1 MDFEQLKTFL
11 EVWHQKS
18 FSRAAEKL
26 RITQPAVSAQIQSL
40 EREVGERLFD
50 RKGGKVTFTAAG
62 RVFEPFAEHAL
73 DCHRHLLLMVSEQRR
88 SPRGEI
94 SISAQE
100 STSLYVLPEVFA
112 EFKKHYP
119 KVALKIARA
128 EKSRTIE
135 ALLSRE
141 VDFGVVSLPVADQ
154 RFIVETIHEDELV
167 LAVPKGHPL
176 TAVENPGPKEIAR
189 HSFLLPKQGR
199 QRDMLLNIF
208 RMHDVYPKAVME
220 VESSE
225 LMKSF
230 IRAGL
235 GIGFLPSINIEAER
249 KAGTIEALR
258 IEELHLTRDLGLI
271 YLKEKSLTHAARAF
285 LQIAIGDVRLDPPET
300 LPRSQPTPSTPS
312 KAVKP
317 PNLLKNL

>member
-100 STSLYVLPEVFA
+100 STSLYVLPDVFV

-119 KVALKIARA
+119 KVGLKIARS

-135 ALLSRE
+135 SLLSRE
-141 VDFGVVSLPVADQ
+141 IDFGVVSLPVTDQ
-154 RFIVETIHEDELV
+154 RFVVETIHEDELV

-176 TAVENPGPKEIAR
+176 TAVQNPGPKEIAR
-189 HSFLLPKQGR
+189 YSFLLPKQGR

-235 GIGFLPSINIEAER
+235 GIGFLPSINIEGER
-249 KAGTIEALR
+249 KAGTIETLR

-285 LQIAIGDVRLDPPET
+285 LQIAIGGVRLDPLET
-300 LPRSQPTPSTPS
+300 PPRPIP
-312 KAVKP
+312 
-317 PNLLKNL
+317 

>member
-18 FSRAAEKL
+18 FSRAARKL
-26 RITQPAVSAQIQSL
+26 RITQPAVSAQILSL

-50 RKGGKVTFTAAG
+50 RKGGKITFTAAG

-73 DCHRHLLLMVSEQRR
+73 DCQRHLILMISEQRR

-100 STSLYVLPEVFA
+100 STSLYVLPDVFA
-112 EFKKHYP
+112 EFKRHYP

-128 EKSRTIE
+128 ERSRIIE
-135 ALLSRE
+135 ALLGRE
-141 VDFGVVSLPVADQ
+141 VDFGVVSLPVTDK
-154 RFIVETIHEDELV
+154 RFLVETIHVDDLV
-167 LAVPKGHPL
+167 LATPKGHPL
-176 TAVENPGPKEIAR
+176 CSTPNAGPKDIAKY
-189 HSFLLPKQGR
+189 SFLLPKQGR
-199 QRDMLLNIF
+199 QRDLLLNLF

-225 LMKSF
+225 LMKRF

-235 GIGFLPSINIEAER
+235 GIGFLPSINIEAEV
-249 KAGTIEALR
+249 KAGAIAVAK
-258 IEELHLTRDLGLI
+258 IEELRMSRDLGLV
-271 YLKEKSLTHAARAF
+271 YLKEKTLTHAARAF
-285 LQIAIGDVRLDPPET
+285 LQIAIGGVRLGPEEVPP
-300 LPRSQPTPSTPS
+300 RRKS
-312 KAVKP
+312 
-317 PNLLKNL
+317 

>member
-18 FSRAAEKL
+18 FSRAAGKL

-73 DCHRHLLLMVSEQRR
+73 DCQRHLMLMVSEQRR

-100 STSLYVLPEVFA
+100 STSLYVLPDVFA
-112 EFKKHYP
+112 EFKVHYP

-128 EKSRTIE
+128 ERSRTVE
-135 ALLSRE
+135 AILNRE

-154 RFIVETIHEDELV
+154 RFMIETIHVDELV
-167 LAVPKGHPL
+167 LAIPKGHPL
-176 TAVENPGPKEIAR
+176 GKIQDASPKDIAK

-199 QRDMLLNIF
+199 QRDMLLNVF
-208 RMHDVYPKAVME
+208 RMHDVYPKTVME

-225 LMKSF
+225 LMKRF

-249 KAGTIEALR
+249 KAGTIEVAKM
-258 IEELHLTRDLGLI
+258 EELRLSRDLGLI
-271 YLKEKSLTHAARAF
+271 YLKERTLTHAAKAF
-285 LQIAIGDVRLDPPET
+285 LQIAIGGVRLDPPEIPAAKT
-300 LPRSQPTPSTPS
+300 FPTQKGRSLS
-312 KAVKP
+312 
-317 PNLLKNL
+317 

>member
-26 RITQPAVSAQIQSL
+26 RITQPAVSAQIRSI
-40 EREVGERLFD
+40 ENEVGERLFD
-50 RKGGKVTFTAAG
+50 RKGGKITFTAAG

-73 DCHRHLLLMVSEQRR
+73 DCQRHLMLMISEQRR

-100 STSLYVLPEVFA
+100 STSLYVLPDVFA

-128 EKSRTIE
+128 ERSRTIE
-135 ALLSRE
+135 TLLSRE
-141 VDFGVVSLPVADQ
+141 VDFGVVSLPVTDQ
-154 RFIVETIHEDELV
+154 RFIVETIHVDELA
-167 LAVPKGHPL
+167 LSVPKGHPL
-176 TAVENPGPKEIAR
+176 SAVKNPGPKDIAK

-199 QRDMLLNIF
+199 QRELLLNLF
-208 RMHDVYPKAVME
+208 RMNDVYPKTVME

-225 LMKSF
+225 LMKRF
-230 IRAGL
+230 ILAGL
-235 GIGFLPSINIEAER
+235 GIGFLPSINVDAEF
-249 KAGTIEALR
+249 KAGVLEAVK
-258 IEELHLTRDLGLI
+258 IEELHMSRDLGLI
-271 YLKEKSLTHAARAF
+271 YLKEKSLTHAAKAF
-285 LQIAIGDVRLDPPET
+285 LQIATGGVRLNPPEM
-300 LPRSQPTPSTPS
+300 PARKKISARSEEALS
-312 KAVKP
+312 
-317 PNLLKNL
+317 

>member
-11 EVWHQKS
+11 EVWRQKS
-18 FSRAAEKL
+18 FSRAARTL
-26 RITQPAVSAQIQSL
+26 RITQPAVSAQILSL

-50 RKGGKVTFTAAG
+50 RKGGKITFTASG

-73 DCHRHLLLMVSEQRR
+73 DCQRHLMLMISEQRR

-100 STSLYVLPEVFA
+100 STSLYVLPDVFA

-128 EKSRTIE
+128 ERSRTIE

-141 VDFGVVSLPVADQ
+141 VDFGVVSLPVTDK
-154 RFIVETIHEDELV
+154 RFIVETIHVDELV
-167 LAVPKGHPL
+167 LATPKGHPL
-176 TAVENPGPKEIAR
+176 CAVQNAGPKDIATY
-189 HSFLLPKQGR
+189 SFLLPKQGR
-199 QRDMLLNIF
+199 QRDMLLNLF
-208 RMHDVYPKAVME
+208 RMHDVYPKTVME
-220 VESSE
+220 VDSSE
-225 LMKSF
+225 LMKRF

-235 GIGFLPSINIEAER
+235 GIGFLPSINIEAEV
-249 KAGTIEALR
+249 KAGTIATAR
-258 IEELHLTRDLGLI
+258 IEDLRLSRDLGLI

-285 LQIAIGDVRLDPPET
+285 LQIAIGGVRLDPADT
-300 LPRSQPTPSTPS
+300 SVRKRS
-312 KAVKP
+312 
-317 PNLLKNL
+317 

>member
-18 FSRAAEKL
+18 FSKAARKL
-26 RITQPAVSAQIQSL
+26 RITQPAVSAQIHSL

-50 RKGGKVTFTAAG
+50 RKGGKVTFTPAG

-73 DCHRHLLLMVSEQRR
+73 DCQRHLLLMVSEQRR

-100 STSLYVLPEVFA
+100 STSLYVLPDVFA

-128 EKSRTIE
+128 ERARTIE
-135 ALLSRE
+135 ALLARE
-141 VDFGVVSLPVADQ
+141 VDFGVVSLPVTDK
-154 RFIVETIHEDELV
+154 RFIVETLHIDELV
-167 LAVPKGHPL
+167 LAVPKSHPL
-176 TAVENPGPKEIAR
+176 TSQPSVSPKDIVKHA
-189 HSFLLPKQGR
+189 FLLPKQGR
-199 QRDMLLNIF
+199 QRDLLLNLF
-208 RMHDVYPKAVME
+208 RMHDVYPNAIME

-225 LMKSF
+225 LMKRF

-235 GIGFLPSINIEAER
+235 GIGFLPSVNIEAEVT
-249 KAGTIEALR
+249 AGTIEVVKVEDLR
-258 IEELHLTRDLGLI
+258 ISRDLGLI
-271 YLKEKSLTHAARAF
+271 YLKEKVIPHAAKAF
-285 LQIAIGDVRLDPPET
+285 LQIATGGIRPDLQSP
-300 LPRSQPTPSTPS
+300 
-312 KAVKP
+312 
-317 PNLLKNL
+317 

>member
-18 FSRAAEKL
+18 FSRAAAKL

-73 DCHRHLLLMVSEQRR
+73 DCQRHLMLMVSEQRR

-135 ALLSRE
+135 TLLSRE
-141 VDFGVVSLPVADQ
+141 VDFGIVSLPVADQ
-154 RFIVETIHEDELV
+154 RFVLETIHEDELL
-167 LAVPKGHPL
+167 LAIPKGHPL
-176 TAVENPGPKEIAR
+176 GQVQNASPKDIAKY
-189 HSFLLPKQGR
+189 SFLLPKQGS
-199 QRDMLLNIF
+199 QRDLLLNVF
-208 RMHDVYPKAVME
+208 RMHDVYPKTVME

-225 LMKSF
+225 LMKRF
-230 IRAGL
+230 ISAGL
-235 GIGFLPSINIEAER
+235 GIGFLPSINIAAER
-249 KAGTIEALR
+249 EAGSIEVVKLDELR
-258 IEELHLTRDLGLI
+258 LMRDLGLI

-285 LQIAIGDVRLDPPET
+285 LQIAIGGVRLDPPEIPVRRKPAPRPRRT
-300 LPRSQPTPSTPS
+300 LS
-312 KAVKP
+312 
-317 PNLLKNL
+317 

>member
-18 FSRAAEKL
+18 FSRAARNL
-26 RITQPAVSAQIQSL
+26 RITQPAVSAQILSL

-50 RKGGKVTFTAAG
+50 RKGGKITFTAAG

-73 DCHRHLLLMVSEQRR
+73 DCQRHLILMISEQRR

-100 STSLYVLPEVFA
+100 STSLYVLPDVFA
-112 EFKKHYP
+112 EFKRHYP

-128 EKSRTIE
+128 ERSRTIE
-135 ALLSRE
+135 ALLGRE
-141 VDFGVVSLPVADQ
+141 VDFGVVSLPVTDK
-154 RFIVETIHEDELV
+154 RFIVETIHVDELV
-167 LAVPKGHPL
+167 LATPKGHPL
-176 TAVENPGPKEIAR
+176 CSTLNAGPKDIAKY
-189 HSFLLPKQGR
+189 SFLLPKQGR
-199 QRDMLLNIF
+199 QRDLLLNLF

-225 LMKSF
+225 LMKRF

-235 GIGFLPSINIEAER
+235 GIGFLPSINIEAEV
-249 KAGTIEALR
+249 KAGAIAVAK
-258 IEELHLTRDLGLI
+258 IEELRMSRDLGLV
-271 YLKEKSLTHAARAF
+271 YLKEKTLTHAAKAF
-285 LQIAIGDVRLDPPET
+285 LQIAIGGVRLGPEEVPP
-300 LPRSQPTPSTPS
+300 RRKS
-312 KAVKP
+312 
-317 PNLLKNL
+317 

>member
-11 EVWHQKS
+11 EVWHHKS

-26 RITQPAVSAQIQSL
+26 RITQPAVSAQIRSL

-73 DCHRHLLLMVSEQRR
+73 DCQRHLLMMVSEQRR

-135 ALLSRE
+135 ALLTRE
-141 VDFGVVSLPVADQ
+141 VDFGIVSLPVTDQ
-154 RFIVETIHEDELV
+154 RFVVETIHEDELV
-167 LAVPKGHPL
+167 LAIPQGHPL
-176 TAVENPGPKEIAR
+176 SGVRNAGPKDIVK
-189 HSFLLPKQGR
+189 HPFLLPKQGR
-199 QRDMLLNIF
+199 QRDLLLNIF

-225 LMKSF
+225 LMKRF
-230 IRAGL
+230 IGAGL
-235 GIGFLPSINIEAER
+235 GIGFLPSINIEVE
-249 KAGTIEALR
+249 KKSGSIEVLKIDELR
-258 IEELHLTRDLGLI
+258 LARDLGLI
-271 YLKEKSLTHAARAF
+271 YLKEKVLTHAAKAF
-285 LQIAIGDVRLDPPET
+285 LQIAIGGVRLVPPEVPGHQN
-300 LPRSQPTPSTPS
+300 LPYD
-312 KAVKP
+312 
-317 PNLLKNL
+317 

>member
-18 FSRAAEKL
+18 FSKAARKL
-26 RITQPAVSAQIQSL
+26 RITQPAVSAQIHSL

-73 DCHRHLLLMVSEQRR
+73 DCQRHMLLMVSELRR

-100 STSLYVLPEVFA
+100 STSLYVLPDVFA

-128 EKSRTIE
+128 ERARTIE
-135 ALLSRE
+135 ALLARE
-141 VDFGVVSLPVADQ
+141 VDFGVVSLPVTDQ
-154 RFIVETIHEDELV
+154 RFIVETLHNDELV
-167 LAVPKGHPL
+167 LAVPKSHPL
-176 TAVENPGPKEIAR
+176 TALSAVGPKDIVR
-189 HSFLLPKQGR
+189 HAFLLPKQGR
-199 QRDMLLNIF
+199 QRDILLNLF
-208 RMHDVYPKAVME
+208 RMHDVYPRSVME

-225 LMKSF
+225 LMKRF

-235 GIGFLPSINIEAER
+235 GIGFLPSINIEAEV
-249 KAGTIEALR
+249 KAGTINAVKVADLR
-258 IEELHLTRDLGLI
+258 ISRDLGLI
-271 YLKEKSLTHAARAF
+271 YLKDKTMPHAARAF
-285 LQIAIGDVRLDPPET
+285 LQIATGSPQLDPSDASA
-300 LPRSQPTPSTPS
+300 RARQPD
-312 KAVKP
+312 
-317 PNLLKNL
+317 

>member
-11 EVWHQKS
+11 EVWHEKS
-18 FSRAAEKL
+18 FSRAAKKL

-73 DCHRHLLLMVSEQRR
+73 DCQRHLMLMVSEQRR

-94 SISAQE
+94 SLSAQE
-100 STSLYVLPEVFA
+100 STSLYVLPDVFA

-128 EKSRTIE
+128 ERTRTIE

-154 RFIVETIHEDELV
+154 RFLVETIHVDELV

-176 TAVENPGPKEIAR
+176 SSVHNAGPKDVAKY
-189 HSFLLPKQGR
+189 SFLLPKQGR
-199 QRDMLLNIF
+199 QRDLLLNVF

-225 LMKSF
+225 LMKRF

-249 KAGTIEALR
+249 RSGTIDVVKV
-258 IEELHLTRDLGLI
+258 EELRLSRDLGLI
-271 YLKEKSLTHAARAF
+271 YLKEKTLTHAAKAF
-285 LQIAIGDVRLDPPET
+285 LQIAIGGVRLDPPEV
-300 LPRSQPTPSTPS
+300 PTRKKPSRQEPSTS
-312 KAVKP
+312 
-317 PNLLKNL
+317 

>member
-73 DCHRHLLLMVSEQRR
+73 DCQRHLMLMVSEQRR

-100 STSLYVLPEVFA
+100 STSLYVLPDVFA
-112 EFKKHYP
+112 EFKVHYP

-128 EKSRTIE
+128 ERSRTVE
-135 ALLSRE
+135 AILGRE
-141 VDFGVVSLPVADQ
+141 VDFGVVSLPVTDQ
-154 RFIVETIHEDELV
+154 RFMVETIHVDELV
-167 LAVPKGHPL
+167 LAIPKGHPL
-176 TAVENPGPKEIAR
+176 GKAQDASPRDIAK

-199 QRDMLLNIF
+199 QRDLLLNVF
-208 RMHDVYPKAVME
+208 RMHDVHPKAVME

-225 LMKSF
+225 LMKRF

-249 KAGTIEALR
+249 KAGTIEVVKV
-258 IEELHLTRDLGLI
+258 EELRLSRDLGLI
-271 YLKEKSLTHAARAF
+271 YLKEKTLTHAAKAF
-285 LQIAIGDVRLDPPET
+285 LQIAIGGVRLDLSEPSEAPARKKT
-300 LPRSQPTPSTPS
+300 SRSEGSLS
-312 KAVKP
+312 
-317 PNLLKNL
+317 

>member
-26 RITQPAVSAQIQSL
+26 RITQPAVSAQIRSI
-40 EREVGERLFD
+40 ENEVGERLFD
-50 RKGGKVTFTAAG
+50 RKGGKITFTAAG

-73 DCHRHLLLMVSEQRR
+73 DCQRHLMLMISEQRR

-100 STSLYVLPEVFA
+100 STSLYVLPDVFA

-128 EKSRTIE
+128 ERSRTIE

-141 VDFGVVSLPVADQ
+141 IDFGVVSLPVTDQ
-154 RFIVETIHEDELV
+154 RFIVETIHVDELA
-167 LAVPKGHPL
+167 LSVPKGHPL
-176 TAVENPGPKEIAR
+176 AKVPGPGPKDIAR

-199 QRDMLLNIF
+199 QRDMLLNMF
-208 RMHDVYPKAVME
+208 RMNDVHPKTVME

-225 LMKSF
+225 LMKRF
-230 IRAGL
+230 ILAGL
-235 GIGFLPSINIEAER
+235 GIGFLPSINIEAEI
-249 KAGTIEALR
+249 KAGTLEAVK
-258 IEELHLTRDLGLI
+258 IEELHMSRDLGLI
-271 YLKEKSLTHAARAF
+271 YLKEKSLTHAAKAF
-285 LQIAIGDVRLDPPET
+285 LQIATGGVRLAPTEVNTRRKAAEET
-300 LPRSQPTPSTPS
+300 
-312 KAVKP
+312 
-317 PNLLKNL
+317 

>member
-50 RKGGKVTFTAAG
+50 RKGGKITFTAAG

-73 DCHRHLLLMVSEQRR
+73 DCQRHLMLMVSEQRR

-100 STSLYVLPEVFA
+100 STSLYVLPKVFA

-119 KVALKIARA
+119 KVALKIDRA
-128 EKSRTIE
+128 EKSRTME
-135 ALLSRE
+135 ALLGRE
-141 VDFGVVSLPVADQ
+141 IDFGIVSLPMTDQ
-154 RFIVETIHEDELV
+154 RFVLETIHEDELV
-167 LAVPKGHPL
+167 LAIPKDHPL
-176 TAVENPGPKEIAR
+176 GKVQNASPKDIAK
-189 HSFLLPKQGR
+189 HSFLLPKRGS
-199 QRDMLLNIF
+199 QRDLLLNIF
-208 RMHDVYPKAVME
+208 RMHDVYPRAVME

-225 LMKSF
+225 LMKRF
-230 IRAGL
+230 ISAGL
-235 GIGFLPSINIEAER
+235 GVGFLPTINIEAER
-249 KAGTIEALR
+249 KAGSIEVVKIEKLR
-258 IEELHLTRDLGLI
+258 LLRDLGLI
-271 YLKEKSLTHAARAF
+271 YLKEKTLTHAAKAF
-285 LQIAIGDVRLDPPET
+285 LQIAIGGVRLDPPEIAM
-300 LPRSQPTPSTPS
+300 RR
-312 KAVKP
+312 KP
-317 PNLLKNL
+317 VPKQEEPLT

>member
-18 FSRAAEKL
+18 FSRAAAKL

-73 DCHRHLLLMVSEQRR
+73 DCQRHLMLMVSEQRR

-100 STSLYVLPEVFA
+100 STSLYVLPDVFA

-141 VDFGVVSLPVADQ
+141 VDFGIVSLPVADQ
-154 RFIVETIHEDELV
+154 RFVLETIHEDELL
-167 LAVPKGHPL
+167 LAIPKGHPL
-176 TAVENPGPKEIAR
+176 GEVKNASPKDIAK
-189 HSFLLPKQGR
+189 HSFLLPKQGS
-199 QRDMLLNIF
+199 QRDLLLNVF
-208 RMHDVYPKAVME
+208 RMHDVYPKTVME

-225 LMKSF
+225 LMKRF
-230 IRAGL
+230 IGAGL
-235 GIGFLPSINIEAER
+235 GIGFLPSINIAAER
-249 KAGTIEALR
+249 EAGSIEVVKLDELR
-258 IEELHLTRDLGLI
+258 MMRDLGLI
-271 YLKEKSLTHAARAF
+271 YLKEKSLTHAAKAF
-285 LQIAIGDVRLDPPET
+285 LQIAIGGVRLDPPEIPMRRKPA
-300 LPRSQPTPSTPS
+300 PRPRGALS
-312 KAVKP
+312 
-317 PNLLKNL
+317 